1 MLSHSMVGTDDLDAA
16 RVFYDTVLGTLGYAY
31 AGENERAV
39 FYSDGLN
46 NFVVGRPVN
55 GEAAHP
61 GNGMTVGFSADST
74 EAVDA
79 FAAAGVAAGGT
90 QVEDPPGIRINPF
103 GRFYN
108 AYLRDL
114 EGNKICA
121 IHGPIE
127 G

>member
-1 MLSHSMVGTDDLDAA
+1 MLSHSMVGTNDLGAA
-16 RVFYDTVLGTLGYAY
+16 HAFYDTVLGTLGYAY

-46 NFVVGRPVN
+46 NFGVGRPVN
-55 GEAAHP
+55 GEASHP
-61 GNGMTVGFSADST
+61 GNGMTVGFQASST

-79 FAAAGVAAGGT
+79 FAKAGVEAGGL

-103 GRFYN
+103 GKFYN

-114 EGNKICA
+114 DGNKICA
-121 IHGPIE
+121 IHGPIKD
-127 G
+127 